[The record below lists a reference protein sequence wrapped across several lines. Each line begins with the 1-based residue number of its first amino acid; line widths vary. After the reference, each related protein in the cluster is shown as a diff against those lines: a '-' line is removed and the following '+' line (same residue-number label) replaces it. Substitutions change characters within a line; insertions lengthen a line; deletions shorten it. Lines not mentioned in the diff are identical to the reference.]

1 MPDSATRFAA
11 RWPDFATSNASAA
24 AEHLWLGLASAAAEM
39 LVVVVGMPVAVEAL
53 AAGAVVGAVA
63 VAS

>member
-1 MPDSATRFAA
+1 MPDSARRFAA
-11 RWPDFATSNASAA
+11 RWPDFATLNVSAA

-39 LVVVVGMPVAVEAL
+39 LAVVVGIP
-53 AAGAVVGAVA
+53 VVGAVA